1 MQLNNIIK
9 KNFVAVWHACS
20 FKSQL
25 QNPLFFQ
32 VSESRGA
39 KPLLDRSLPDPT
51 NGFSC
56 KLMLVGTRLVSDTRP
71 SRGDPRSHYFPRTFS
86 IHSLFDSTI
95 GAHSTSIYSQTH
107 FYLSRQTILCC
118 SVLGISH
125 VTLLTVTQLHRGSIW
140 ESRSIETVLN
150 PFNDPWRMVCDPES
164 ALFQSFVES
173 VANT

>member
-1 MQLNNIIK
+1 MTLIK
-9 KNFVAVWHACS
+9 SFFVSSLKHFT
-20 FKSQL
+20 FKIKL

-56 KLMLVGTRLVSDTRP
+56 KLLSVGTRLASDTRP
-71 SRGDPRSHYFPRTFS
+71 SRGDPRSHYLPRTFS
-86 IHSLFDSTI
+86 IHSLLDSTI

-107 FYLSRQTILCC
+107 FCLSRQTILCC

-150 PFNDPWRMVCDPES
+150 PFNDP
-164 ALFQSFVES
+164 
-173 VANT
+173 